1 MELKDKIRINA
12 PRQRVF
18 EALNDPAILKQAI
31 PGCESLEATSPTDF
45 TAVVAARIGPLAAR
59 FTGSVSLADIEPPV
73 RYTLSGE
80 GKGGPAGFAKVKAA
94 VELEDDGPATLL
106 NYSVKADI
114 GGKLGQLGGSIVD
127 RTAQKLAGEFFQQF
141 DALIALPTG
150 SEPDAAAT
158 SETVSDGPARP
169 ARAGI
174 GPLWWGAAAA
184 IALVLAWLALK

>member
-1 MELKDKIRINA
+1 MELKDQIRINA
-12 PRQRVF
+12 PRERVF
-18 EALNDPAILKQAI
+18 AALNDPAILKQAI

-94 VELEDDGPATLL
+94 VELEEDGQATLL

-141 DALIALPTG
+141 DALIALPTEG
-150 SEPDAAAT
+150 EAVASATNQMGRDASAQ
-158 SETVSDGPARP
+158 P

-174 GPLWWGAAAA
+174 SPIWWGAAAV
-184 IALVLAWLALK
+184 IALMLAWVVLK

>member
-1 MELKDKIRINA
+1 MEMKDQIRINA
-12 PRQRVF
+12 PRARVF
-18 EALNDPAILKQAI
+18 AALNDPAILKQAI

-94 VELEDDGPATLL
+94 VELQEDGAATLL
-106 NYSVKADI
+106 GYTVKADI

-141 DALIALPTG
+141 DTLVAVPEEAGTG
-150 SEPDAAAT
+150 TTAHEEPAAPAAAKT
-158 SETVSDGPARP
+158 RLN
-169 ARAGI
+169 
-174 GPLWWGAAAA
+174 PLWWGVAAA
-184 IALVLAWLALK
+184 IALALAWLTLA

>member
-1 MELKDKIRINA
+1 MELKDQIRINA

-94 VELEDDGPATLL
+94 VELEEDGQATLL

-141 DALIALPTG
+141 DALIALPVG
-150 SEPDAAAT
+150 GEADAAAT
-158 SETVSDGPARP
+158 NETASDGPARP
-169 ARAGI
+169 ARTGI
-174 GPLWWGAAAA
+174 GPVWWGVAAAM
-184 IALVLAWLALK
+184 ALLLAWLALK

>member
-1 MELKDKIRINA
+1 MELKDQIRINA
-12 PRQRVF
+12 PRERVF
-18 EALNDPAILKQAI
+18 AALNDPAILKQAI
-31 PGCESLEATSPTDF
+31 PGCESLEATSATDF

-59 FTGSVSLADIEPPV
+59 FTGSVSLADIEPPI

-94 VELEDDGPATLL
+94 VELEEDGPATLL
-106 NYSVKADI
+106 SYSVKADI

-141 DALIALPTG
+141 DALIALPAEGGAT
-150 SEPDAAAT
+150 T
-158 SETVSDGPARP
+158 SETKATTSGVPGQP

-174 GPLWWGAAAA
+174 SPIWWGAAAA
-184 IALVLAWLALK
+184 IALLLAWVALK